1 MCAVHKVGETQE
13 MVLWTHETVFIVL
26 IDVSK
31 WLVVSRIDTRSLLEN
46 GTQVRNEFIGYKMVF
61 LLLLLELM
69 GLVRMD
75 MGE

>member
-1 MCAVHKVGETQE
+1 
-13 MVLWTHETVFIVL
+13 MVLWTHETVFIAL
-26 IDVSK
+26 IDISK

>member
-1 MCAVHKVGETQE
+1 
-13 MVLWTHETVFIVL
+13 MVFWTKKTVFIAF
-26 IDVSK
+26 IDVLK